1 LSTGRPTPCGGSV
14 GRALFALVVTLLAG
28 SLGCWEQWSND
39 WFPQMKWQKS
49 VQAFEATP
57 HDDTIDPFVPP
68 DDTVPVQ
75 GFEPPVSLE
84 DDAQA
89 NALQNPRPMSVASLE
104 NGRQKFERFC
114 SPCHGV
120 SGLGDGTVSMTG
132 PLQGPIAAVLPIA
145 GPASIARVR
154 SDGHI
159 YTTIRYGRRRMP
171 SYKRIQSVDRWD
183 IVNWIRYLNGQQ
195 GVAR

>member
-1 LSTGRPTPCGGSV
+1 
-14 GRALFALVVTLLAG
+14 VTLLAG

-49 VQAFEATP
+49 IHAFERTP
-57 HDDTIDPFVPP
+57 HDGTIDPFVPP
-68 DDTVPVQ
+68 DDTVPVS
-75 GFEPPVSLE
+75 GFEPPVSVD

-89 NALQNPRPMSVASLE
+89 NALQNPRPATLVSLD

-120 SGLGDGTVSMTG
+120 SGLGDGPVSMTG

-171 SYKRIQSVDRWD
+171 SYKRIQPEDRWD
-183 IVNWIRYLNGQQ
+183 IVNWVRYLNGQQ
-195 GVAR
+195 GAAR

>member
-1 LSTGRPTPCGGSV
+1 MSRPSRTRRSLRIGRT
-14 GRALFALVVTLLAG
+14 LFALVAALLAG

-49 VQAFEATP
+49 VQAFERTM
-57 HDDTIDPFVPP
+57 HNGTLDPFVPP
-68 DDTVPVQ
+68 DDTVPTR
-75 GFEPPVSLE
+75 GFEPPVSTV

-89 NALQNPRPMSVASLE
+89 NALQNPRPMSVASLD
-104 NGRQKFERFC
+104 NGRQNFERFC

-120 SGLGDGTVSMTG
+120 SGTGDGTVSMTG

-171 SYKRIQSVDRWD
+171 NYRRIVPGDRWD
-183 IVNWIRYLNGQQ
+183 IVNWIRYLDGQK
-195 GVAR
+195 GIAR

>member
-1 LSTGRPTPCGGSV
+1 M
-14 GRALFALVVTLLAG
+14 GRALFALVVSLLAG

-39 WFPQMKWQKS
+39 WFPQMKWQKAI
-49 VQAFEATP
+49 QAFERTP

-75 GFEPPVSLE
+75 GFEPPVSLD

-89 NALQNPRPMSVASLE
+89 NALQNPRPMSVASLD

-120 SGLGDGTVSMTG
+120 SEPTQKNV
-132 PLQGPIAAVLPIA
+132 AAVAPWRSA
-145 GPASIARVR
+145 AAQSGSASIQLA
-154 SDGHI
+154 SL
-159 YTTIRYGRRRMP
+159 P
-171 SYKRIQSVDRWD
+171 
-183 IVNWIRYLNGQQ
+183 
-195 GVAR
+195 